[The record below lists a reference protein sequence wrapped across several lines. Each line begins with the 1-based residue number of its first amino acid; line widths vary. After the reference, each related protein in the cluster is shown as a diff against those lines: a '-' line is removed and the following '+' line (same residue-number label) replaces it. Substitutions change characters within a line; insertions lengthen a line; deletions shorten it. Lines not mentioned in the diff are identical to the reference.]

1 MMISYVKSA
10 ILLWLVLQVATT
22 FAQDEPLPG
31 QPQTT
36 TAAIPMVEDEGSG
49 DAFKR
54 DTPRG
59 SIHGFLEA
67 CEAFDFERAA
77 KYLDLRNLPGEV
89 ASLGGPELARQFK
102 HVLSRAVWLDD
113 YTVSDD
119 PEGLKGDGL
128 PPYRD
133 ELVRIK
139 TREGERVIWLQ
150 HVPRDDGELIWKISN
165 RSVALFPELYDEYS
179 YPPGVETVRGWFP
192 EGASFLGLEAFKWFI
207 VILLSL
213 LVWPVFHVVGIALT
227 RVFSSP
233 SSSSFHVVRK
243 IMTGPVVAIGV
254 LLVIRATLLELGMG
268 ARAQEV
274 AQSQTLITIVL
285 VWALWSI
292 TNLLRNRQQEKLEAL
307 GRPGAAKLA
316 QPIATFIKMLVLL
329 LGLLFWLSNLGVNIT
344 TVLAGL
350 GVGGLAV
357 ALALQKPLEDMM
369 GALTIF
375 SQATIRVGDFCR
387 YGEITG
393 VVEDIGLR
401 TTRLR
406 TLSNTLVSIP
416 NSRIA
421 YVEVENYTARSKIR
435 YSPTLRLRYDTTPDQ
450 IREIRNN
457 VLELLQASERV
468 HDEPLRVRFTDFD
481 SDAVLVKVNSYLQ
494 TVDFSESLEIGEAL
508 NLRIMEI
515 VEAAGARFAL
525 PGRSLYL
532 EGGAP
537 AAAAVTSD

>member
-1 MMISYVKSA
+1 MTISIVRPV
-10 ILLWLVLQVATT
+10 IFLWLGLHVAAT
-22 FAQDEPLPG
+22 FAQDGSQPG
-31 QPQTT
+31 ETGTSTT
-36 TAAIPMVEDEGSG
+36 TVPVVEDKGPG
-49 DAFKR
+49 DALNR
-54 DTPRG
+54 GTPRG
-59 SIHGFLEA
+59 SIRGFLEA
-67 CEAFDFERAA
+67 CEAFDFEQAA
-77 KYLDLRNLPGEV
+77 EYLDLRNLPERV
-89 ASLGGPELARQFK
+89 AKVGGPELARQFN

-113 YTVSDD
+113 YSVSNE
-119 PEGLKGDGL
+119 PEGLLGDGL
-128 PPYRD
+128 PAYRD

-139 TREGERVIWLQ
+139 TADGERVIWLQ
-150 HVPRDDGELIWKISN
+150 HVPRGDGELIWKISN

-192 EGASFLGLEAFKWFI
+192 KGASFLGLEAFKWFI
-207 VILLSL
+207 IIVVSILS
-213 LVWPVFHVVGIALT
+213 WPFFYLAGLGLARI
-227 RVFSSP
+227 FSSP
-233 SSSSFHVVRK
+233 DSYSYPVVRK
-243 IMTGPVVAIGV
+243 IMTGPAVAIGI
-254 LLVIRATLLELGMG
+254 LLVIRAVLFELGMG
-268 ARAQEV
+268 VRAQQV
-274 AQSQTLITIVL
+274 SQSKTLVIIVI
-285 VWALWSI
+285 VWALWSV
-292 TNLLRNRQQEKLEAL
+292 TNLLRNRQEEKLEAA

-316 QPIATFIKMLVLL
+316 RPMATFFKMLVLL
-329 LGLLFWLSNLGVNIT
+329 MGLLFWLNNLGVNIT
-344 TVLAGL
+344 TLLAGL

-406 TLSNTLVSIP
+406 TLANTLVSIP

-421 YVEVENYTARSKIR
+421 YVEVENFTARSKIR
-435 YSPTLRLRYDTTPDQ
+435 YWPTLRLRYDTTPDQ

-457 VLELLQASERV
+457 VLELLQASEGV
-468 HDEPLRVRFTDFD
+468 YDEPVRVRFTDFD
-481 SDAVLVKVNSYLQ
+481 SDAVLLKVNSYLK
-494 TVDFSESLEIGEAL
+494 TTDFAESLEIGEEL

-532 EGGAP
+532 EGGDP
-537 AAAAVTSD
+537 AGAAVTSS